1 MRLAFSSSSSSFLF
15 PRRALWTVGSFS
27 LARIWS
33 QSTRPLRP
41 QGGRGMSQ
49 VFNLFP
55 HHHDGGSGASNYKD
69 LRGGTR
75 CAVTDS
81 QFTNWTTFTP
91 KISALCYQMQGGQSK
106 LKNIIGSF
114 DDAM

>member
-1 MRLAFSSSSSSFLF
+1 MCISSGEIPRAEVAGCVWLFSSSFLF

-81 QFTNWTTFTP
+81 QFTN
-91 KISALCYQMQGGQSK
+91 
-106 LKNIIGSF
+106 
-114 DDAM
+114 